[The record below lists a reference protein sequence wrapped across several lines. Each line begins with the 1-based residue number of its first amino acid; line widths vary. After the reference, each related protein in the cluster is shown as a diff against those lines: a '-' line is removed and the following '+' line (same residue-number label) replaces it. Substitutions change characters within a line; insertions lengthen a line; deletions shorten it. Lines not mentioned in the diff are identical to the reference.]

1 MSSDIIILMLGVSIF
16 LGFFGVMA
24 FSWGVKSGQ
33 FDDEKKFTKGLL
45 FDGEEEL
52 NEAIEME
59 KKEKDSKDKSHLI
72 KD

>member
-1 MSSDIIILMLGVSIF
+1 MSTEVIILMLGVSIF

-24 FSWGVKSGQ
+24 FAWGVKSGQ

-52 NEAIEME
+52 NEAIDMENKQKE
-59 KKEKDSKDKSHLI
+59 KKKETKEDK
-72 KD
+72 